1 MKTRMILIGLVILIA
16 AFPVIG
22 TAESAFDPDTDLL
35 LQDMAARS
43 HSTHDNSLGY
53 PGNEDIRLDGFY
65 DWYLK
70 NEVGHA
76 MMNNAGDPNDMTE
89 DHGAMRIEN
98 EVIRFFAPLYGF
110 DPDGVWGLVTMSG
123 TDGNNHGI
131 YFGRHCLVA
140 ETGIEPILYV
150 STEAHYSNMRL
161 AELQQLE
168 TRLVETDEMGRMKPE
183 AFRATLDPDRP
194 ALIVYSMGTTFKGAI
209 DDQQAINAIIDEV
222 SPPAVYRHV
231 DAALFGGYLPF
242 SQYRGM
248 VDQST
253 CRFDSIAVSG
263 HKFFGM
269 DEPCGLFFTSREV
282 LEKQNPYQI
291 TYMNGSMP
299 MINCSRSAL
308 NPLKFYWLIKT
319 VGMEG
324 FSEMANGMLENAA
337 YLKKQL
343 DEIGWPAWISSEMS
357 NTVFFAKPSDEIMEK
372 YTLAPDYDDRFGGDL
387 AHVVVMASVTR
398 VQIDSLIEDLEAE
411 LAEVELP
418 AA

>member
-1 MKTRMILIGLVILIA
+1 
-16 AFPVIG
+16 
-22 TAESAFDPDTDLL
+22 
-35 LQDMAARS
+35 
-43 HSTHDNSLGY
+43 
-53 PGNEDIRLDGFY
+53 
-65 DWYLK
+65 
-70 NEVGHA
+70 
-76 MMNNAGDPNDMTE
+76 
-89 DHGAMRIEN
+89 
-98 EVIRFFAPLYGF
+98 
-110 DPDGVWGLVTMSG
+110 
-123 TDGNNHGI
+123 
-131 YFGRHCLVA
+131 
-140 ETGIEPILYV
+140 
-150 STEAHYSNMRL
+150 
-161 AELQQLE
+161 
-168 TRLVETDEMGRMKPE
+168 
-183 AFRATLDPDRP
+183 
-194 ALIVYSMGTTFKGAI
+194 
-209 DDQQAINAIIDEV
+209 
-222 SPPAVYRHV
+222 
-231 DAALFGGYLPF
+231 
-242 SQYRGM
+242 
-248 VDQST
+248 
-253 CRFDSIAVSG
+253 
-263 HKFFGM
+263 M

-324 FSEMANGMLENAA
+324 FSEMATGMLENAA